1 VGLMDRYVLSEMLLP
16 FLFGVGAF
24 TTLVMAVGSL
34 FELVRLVVEA
44 GLSLSAALQVFVLRA
59 PGIIVLTFPM
69 SMLLATLLA
78 YGRLSAD
85 SEITALRGCG
95 VSLYRLMVPALI
107 LSLLVTALT
116 FLFNELVVP
125 VSNRQA
131 ATTLNRALNRDPD
144 FRQENILY
152 QEFGEILMP
161 EPDGTFSRRQGL
173 TRQFYARSFDGKQ
186 MRGIIVLDFSNEALN
201 QILLAQRG
209 RWDPQENLWVFEDG
223 TNYIVSPDGTYSN
236 IATFSRQELRL
247 PRAPLE
253 LAQEIRSPEEMNI
266 RELKHYIEVIA
277 SSGDLQRVRRL
288 QVSLNQKYAIPFACL
303 AFTLIGVP
311 LGLRPQ
317 RTGSSLGLGISVLII
332 FAFYVLLFITQALGQ
347 IGTLGPAMAAW
358 LPNLICAAVGL
369 GLLYR
374 ANQ

>member
-1 VGLMDRYVLSEMLLP
+1 MDRYIIAEMMLP

-44 GLSLSAALQVFVLRA
+44 GLSLSAALQVFALRA

-85 SEITALRGCG
+85 SEITALRSCG
-95 VSLYRLMVPALI
+95 VSLYRLVVPAL
-107 LSLLVTALT
+107 LFSVLVTGLT
-116 FLFNELVVP
+116 FFFNELVVP
-125 VSNRQA
+125 RSNRQA
-131 ATTLNRALNRDPD
+131 ALTLNRALNRDPS
-144 FRQENILY
+144 FQRENILY
-152 QEFGEILMP
+152 QEFGEILSP
-161 EPDGTFSRRQGL
+161 EGDGSFSRRQGL
-173 TRQFYARSFDGKQ
+173 TRQFYARSFDGNQ
-186 MRGIIVLDFSNEALN
+186 MRGIVVLDFSNEALN

-209 RWDPQENLWVFEDG
+209 RWDPQHNLWVFEEG

-236 IATFSRQELRL
+236 IATFGRQELRL
-247 PRAPLE
+247 SRAPLE
-253 LAQEIRSPEEMNI
+253 LAQEARSPEEMNI
-266 RELKHYIEVIA
+266 QELSRYIEVIA
-277 SSGDLQRVRRL
+277 SSGDRQRVRRL
-288 QVSLNQKYAIPFACL
+288 QVSLYQKYALPFVCL
-303 AFTLIGVP
+303 AFTLIGAP

-317 RTGSSLGLGISVLII
+317 RTSSSLGLGMSVLII

-347 IGTLGPAMAAW
+347 IGVLGPAVAAW
-358 LPNLICAAVGL
+358 LPNWICAVVGL

>member
-1 VGLMDRYVLSEMLLP
+1 MKLHSLPPARSRERPDHRLSLVCAVGLMDRYVLSEMLLP

-44 GLSLSAALQVFVLRA
+44 GLSISAALQVFVLRA

-144 FRQENILY
+144 FR
-152 QEFGEILMP
+152 
-161 EPDGTFSRRQGL
+161 RRISSTKNL
-173 TRQFYARSFDGKQ
+173 ARSSCLSQ
-186 MRGIIVLDFSNEALN
+186 
-201 QILLAQRG
+201 
-209 RWDPQENLWVFEDG
+209 
-223 TNYIVSPDGTYSN
+223 T
-236 IATFSRQELRL
+236 
-247 PRAPLE
+247 APF
-253 LAQEIRSPEEMNI
+253 P
-266 RELKHYIEVIA
+266 
-277 SSGDLQRVRRL
+277 GD
-288 QVSLNQKYAIPFACL
+288 K
-303 AFTLIGVP
+303 G
-311 LGLRPQ
+311 
-317 RTGSSLGLGISVLII
+317 
-332 FAFYVLLFITQALGQ
+332 
-347 IGTLGPAMAAW
+347 
-358 LPNLICAAVGL
+358 
-369 GLLYR
+369 
-374 ANQ
+374 